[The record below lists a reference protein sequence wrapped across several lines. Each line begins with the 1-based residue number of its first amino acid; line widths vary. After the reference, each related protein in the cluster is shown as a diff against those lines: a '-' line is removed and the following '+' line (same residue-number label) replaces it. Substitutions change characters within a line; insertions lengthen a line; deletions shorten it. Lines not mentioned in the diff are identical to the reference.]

1 MPWERK
7 TVDNQRSEFVA
18 RATMGEE
25 SLSALCRK
33 YGISRP
39 TGYKWL
45 ERYKGG
51 ETMLDRPHTP
61 FRKPFK
67 TSPDVE
73 LRIVDVRAAHPT
85 GGARKIQRFLVDKGE
100 NSVPA
105 ASTINDI
112 LKRNGCI
119 SELASEQHTPWK
131 RFARDRPNA
140 LWQMDYKGHFGMTN
154 GQRCHGLTILDDHSR
169 FSLCLD
175 AKENERW
182 EGTKASLDRVF
193 EEFGIPDAI
202 LCDNG
207 APWADNHGG
216 YTPFEIWMM
225 QMDVTP
231 MHGKPGHPQTQGK
244 DERFHRTLK
253 EDLLLRKPLTDLAEA
268 QKEFDEFRD
277 CYNHERSHG
286 ALELD
291 VPAKHYRPSRR
302 KVVEN
307 PTEPEYDS
315 GKNLRKV
322 NCCGYV
328 SVCKKRYYSSES
340 FIGKYIELRP
350 LEGDLLA
357 LVYGNF
363 EIARIDLEA
372 KKFDSRKI
380 YRIRNV

>member
-85 GGARKIQRFLVDKGE
+85 WGARKIQRFLVDKGE

-140 LWQMDYKGHFGMTN
+140 LWQMDYN
-154 GQRCHGLTILDDHSR
+154 
-169 FSLCLD
+169 CLLYTSD
-175 AKENERW
+175 A
-182 EGTKASLDRVF
+182 
-193 EEFGIPDAI
+193 
-202 LCDNG
+202 
-207 APWADNHGG
+207 AD
-216 YTPFEIWMM
+216 
-225 QMDVTP
+225 
-231 MHGKPGHPQTQGK
+231 
-244 DERFHRTLK
+244 
-253 EDLLLRKPLTDLAEA
+253 
-268 QKEFDEFRD
+268 
-277 CYNHERSHG
+277 
-286 ALELD
+286 EL
-291 VPAKHYRPSRR
+291 
-302 KVVEN
+302 
-307 PTEPEYDS
+307 
-315 GKNLRKV
+315 
-322 NCCGYV
+322 
-328 SVCKKRYYSSES
+328 
-340 FIGKYIELRP
+340 
-350 LEGDLLA
+350 
-357 LVYGNF
+357 
-363 EIARIDLEA
+363 
-372 KKFDSRKI
+372 
-380 YRIRNV
+380 

>member
-85 GGARKIQRFLVDKGE
+85 WGARKIQRFLVDKGE

-131 RFARDRPNA
+131 RFARDPAERA
-140 LWQMDYKGHFGMTN
+140 VAD
-154 GQRCHGLTILDDHSR
+154 GL
-169 FSLCLD
+169 
-175 AKENERW
+175 
-182 EGTKASLDRVF
+182 
-193 EEFGIPDAI
+193 
-202 LCDNG
+202 
-207 APWADNHGG
+207 
-216 YTPFEIWMM
+216 
-225 QMDVTP
+225 
-231 MHGKPGHPQTQGK
+231 QGPLRH
-244 DERFHRTLK
+244 DERPALPWTDDSGRSLAVFPVPRREGKRTMGRHK
-253 EDLLLRKPLTDLAEA
+253 GQSGPR
-268 QKEFDEFRD
+268 FRGIR
-277 CYNHERSHG
+277 N
-286 ALELD
+286 
-291 VPAKHYRPSRR
+291 SRR
-302 KVVEN
+302 DFVRQRRTPGQTTTAAIRRLK
-307 PTEPEYDS
+307 S
-315 GKNLRKV
+315 G
-322 NCCGYV
+322 
-328 SVCKKRYYSSES
+328 
-340 FIGKYIELRP
+340 
-350 LEGDLLA
+350 
-357 LVYGNF
+357 
-363 EIARIDLEA
+363 
-372 KKFDSRKI
+372 
-380 YRIRNV
+380 

>member
-7 TVDNQRSEFVA
+7 TVDNQRREFVA
-18 RATMGEE
+18 RVVMGEE
-25 SLSALCRK
+25 SVSALCRE

-45 ERYKGG
+45 ERYISG
-51 ETMLDRPHTP
+51 ESMLDRPHTP

-73 LRIVDVRAAHPT
+73 LRIVDVRNAHPT
-85 GGARKIQRFLVDKGE
+85 WGARKIRRFLVDKGE
-100 NSVPA
+100 KCVPA
-105 ASTINDI
+105 ASTVNDI

-119 SELASEQHTPWK
+119 SELASAQHTPWK
-131 RFARDRPNA
+131 RFVRDRPNA

-169 FSLCLD
+169 FSICLD
-175 AKENERW
+175 ANEDEQW
-182 EGTKASLDRVF
+182 ETTKKSLDRVF
-193 EEFGIPDAI
+193 KEFGIPDAI

-207 APWADNHGG
+207 APWGNSLNG

-231 MHGKPGHPQTQGK
+231 MHGKPRHPQTQGK

-253 EDLLLRKPLTDLAEA
+253 EDLLLRKPLANLDEA
-268 QKEFDEFRD
+268 QKEFDEFRH
-277 CYNHERSHG
+277 CYNFERPHG
-286 ALELD
+286 ALDFD
-291 VPAKHYRPSRR
+291 VPAKHYKPSKRE
-302 KVVEN
+302 VVKE
-307 PTEPEYDS
+307 PQEPEYDS
-315 GKNLRKV
+315 GKTLRKV
-322 NCCGYV
+322 NCKGYV
-328 SVCKKRYYSSES
+328 SVYKKRYYLSES
-340 FIGKYIELRP
+340 FIGKYLELRP
-350 LEGDLLA
+350 MEDDLLA

-363 EIARIDLEA
+363 EIARIDLA
-372 KKFDSRKI
+372 DKKFDSRKI